1 MNGEKECIREKEI
14 DRLTRA
20 VFGGNGEDGVQ
31 VKLARIETTLET
43 VVKTIGQ
50 VDDKMAGF
58 VKSWEKERGAE
69 EEKERT
75 KLNAR
80 QRTSIWITS
89 IIGFSGIVIALLTLI
104 LK

>member
-1 MNGEKECIREKEI
+1 MSEQRCIKEKEI
-14 DRLTRA
+14 ERLTRA

-58 VKSWEKERGAE
+58 VKAWEKERGAE

-80 QRTSIWITS
+80 QRTNIWITA
-89 IIGFSGIVIALLTLI
+89 IVGFSGIAIALLTLI
-104 LK
+104 IK